1 MAAHFVILAWRIPR
15 TGKYVGTIVHMVT
28 KSWTQLKRPSVHI
41 IYYYSTNKIYKIMWK
56 TNYELF
62 L

>member
-1 MAAHFVILAWRIPR
+1 MATRFVILAWRIPW
-15 TGKYVGTIVHMVT
+15 TEKCVVT
-28 KSWTQLKRPSVHI
+28 KSWTQLKRLSLHI
-41 IYYYSTNKIYKIMWK
+41 IYYCSTNKIYKIVGE

>member
-1 MAAHFVILAWRIPR
+1 MASRFVILAWRSPW
-15 TGKYVGTIVHMVT
+15 TEKCVGTTVHRVT
-28 KSWTQLKRPSVHI
+28 KSWTQLKRLSLHI
-41 IYYYSTNKIYKIMWK
+41 IYYCSTNKIYKIVGE